1 MLMKKYLLTLLLSFT
16 CFSGF
21 AAEGNFQSVLSGT
34 FDWKSIEAVD
44 GSIMLGI
51 GEGSGMVTEGNKLF
65 EVDMAFETVCLVQVR
80 NHAGGRDITA
90 DCEIAYPDLD
100 SKMFLLLER
109 KAGDIANEGAKGDGT
124 QTILGGTNKLKGITG
139 ECSYTIKYLDASR
152 NISKNNCSYSL

>member
-1 MLMKKYLLTLLLSFT
+1 MLIKKYLLTLLLSFT

-80 NHAGGRDITA
+80 NHAGG
-90 DCEIAYPDLD
+90 
-100 SKMFLLLER
+100 
-109 KAGDIANEGAKGDGT
+109 
-124 QTILGGTNKLKGITG
+124 
-139 ECSYTIKYLDASR
+139 
-152 NISKNNCSYSL
+152 

>member
-1 MLMKKYLLTLLLSFT
+1 MINCK
-16 CFSGF
+16 
-21 AAEGNFQSVLSGT
+21 Q
-34 FDWKSIEAVD
+34 VD
-44 GSIMLGI
+44 VPKLKIRPQNIISLKRFF
-51 GEGSGMVTEGNKLF
+51 EEGNKLF

-90 DCEIAYPDLD
+90 DCEIAYPELD

-139 ECSYTIKYLDASR
+139 QCSYTIKYLDASR